1 MLPKD
6 KERIISELDRLPP
19 PYQKEI
25 LDFIEFVKIKAR
37 ESDTEYLQNMTGMV
51 ESMRRAM
58 DENPGESLT
67 LEDIGWGKDV

>member
-6 KERIISELDRLPP
+6 KERIISELDKLPP

-25 LDFIEFVKIKAR
+25 LDFIEFVKTKVQ
-37 ESDTEYLQNMTGMV
+37 ESDTEYLQSMTGME
-51 ESMRRAM
+51 ESIRQAM
-58 DENPGESLT
+58 DENPRESLT

>member
-25 LDFIEFVKIKAR
+25 LDFIEFVKMKAR
-37 ESDTEYLQNMTGMV
+37 ESDTEYLKSMPGME
-51 ESMRRAM
+51 ESIRQAM
-58 DENPGESLT
+58 DEDPKGSLT

>member
-6 KERIISELDRLPP
+6 KERIISELDKLPP
-19 PYQKEI
+19 PYQKEV

-37 ESDTEYLQNMTGMV
+37 ESDTEYLQSMTGIE
-51 ESMRRAM
+51 ESIRQAM
-58 DENPGESLT
+58 EENTRDSLT